1 MPTPFAPPVILAHNA
16 RADLHT
22 LIRAHSTPQSLA
34 LRARIVLRSADGD
47 RPSNLPIS
55 REFGCDNHTVGTWRR
70 RYLDRIDTMLVRW
83 FPQRAAVGK
92 LLFHHS
98 QAITMEEKAHDHL
111 SDSQRAGAHT
121 TEGTLFVAF
130 ELSEKTWKLGFTT
143 GHGQK
148 PRERTVTARQQERV
162 LDEIAHAKRR
172 LGLPASAAVVSCYEA
187 GREGF
192 WLHRFLQGHG
202 ITNHVV
208 DSSSIEVN
216 RRRRRAK
223 SDGLDVRKLLSM
235 LLRYAHGERQVWQVV
250 KVPSVEAEDQRH
262 LHRDLETLKQERAST
277 MTRIEGLLS
286 SQGLRVTSLTK
297 LPEQLEALRL
307 WDGSPMPPGLRRRV
321 LRVYAHYTFLSEQ
334 IAAVEAERRTQLQT
348 SSEASID
355 KVRQLMQLKGIGIN
369 GAWLLVMEF
378 FGWRAFKNRRE
389 VGGLAGFTPTPY
401 QSGESA
407 REQGMSKSGNRH
419 VRWMTTELAWSWRRF
434 QPDSALSVWFR
445 ERFGSG
451 GKRLRRIGIVAVAR
465 KLLIALWRFLETGV
479 IPVGAVLKEG

>member
-1 MPTPFAPPVILAHNA
+1 MTTAATHHA
-16 RADLHT
+16 
-22 LIRAHSTPQSLA
+22 QS
-34 LRARIVLRSADGD
+34 
-47 RPSNLPIS
+47 N
-55 REFGCDNHTVGTWRR
+55 
-70 RYLDRIDTMLVRW
+70 
-83 FPQRAAVGK
+83 
-92 LLFHHS
+92 
-98 QAITMEEKAHDHL
+98 
-111 SDSQRAGAHT
+111 T
-121 TEGTLFVAF
+121 TEAMLFVAF

-148 PRERTVTARQQERV
+148 PRERTVTARHHEHV
-162 LDEIAHAKRR
+162 LDEIAQAKRR
-172 LGLPASAAVVSCYEA
+172 LGLPATAPVVSCYEA

-192 WLHRFLQGHG
+192 WLHRFLQAHG
-202 ITNHVV
+202 ITNQVV
-208 DSSSIEVN
+208 DSSAIEVN

-235 LLRYAHGERQVWQVV
+235 LMRYAQGERHVWQVV
-250 KVPSVEAEDQRH
+250 KVPAVEAEDQRP

-307 WDGSPMPPGLRRRV
+307 WDGSPIPPGLRRRV

-334 IAAVEAERRTQLQT
+334 IAAVEAERRALLQT
-348 SSEASID
+348 SQEASIE
-355 KVRQLMQLKGIGIN
+355 KVRQLMHLRGIGIN

-407 REQGMSKSGNRH
+407 REQGITKAGNRH
-419 VRWMTTELAWSWRRF
+419 VRWMTTELAWSWLRF

-445 ERFGSG
+445 TRFGGG
-451 GKRLRRIGIVAVAR
+451 GKRLRRIGMVAVAR

-479 IPVGAVLKEG
+479 LPEGAGLKEG

>member
-1 MPTPFAPPVILAHNA
+1 MPTPATRNM
-16 RADLHT
+16 
-22 LIRAHSTPQSLA
+22 Q
-34 LRARIVLRSADGD
+34 
-47 RPSNLPIS
+47 
-55 REFGCDNHTVGTWRR
+55 E
-70 RYLDRIDTMLVRW
+70 
-83 FPQRAAVGK
+83 
-92 LLFHHS
+92 
-98 QAITMEEKAHDHL
+98 
-111 SDSQRAGAHT
+111 HT
-121 TEGTLFVAF
+121 TEGTLFLAF

-148 PRERTVTARQQERV
+148 PRERTVAARHQARLLQEV
-162 LDEIAHAKRR
+162 AQAKRR
-172 LGLPASAAVVSCYEA
+172 FGLSDTAPVVSCYAA

-235 LLRYAHGERQVWQVV
+235 LMRYQHGERHVWQVV
-250 KVPSVEAEDQRH
+250 KGPSVEAEDQRH

-277 MTRIEGLLS
+277 TTRIQGWLS

-297 LPEQLEALRL
+297 LPEPLEALRL

-321 LRVYAHYTFLSEQ
+321 RRVYAQYTFLSEQ
-334 IAAVEAERRTQLQT
+334 IAAVEAERRALLQT
-348 SSEASID
+348 SPEASID

-389 VGGLAGFTPTPY
+389 VGALAGFTPTPY

-407 REQGMSKSGNRH
+407 REQGITKSGNRH
-419 VRWMTTELAWSWRRF
+419 VRWMTTELAWSWLRF

-479 IPVGAVLKEG
+479 LPEGAGLKEG